1 MPDDGRGI
9 IKWRPFDSVISSN
22 KVVKELLK
30 ERSKIRKPILSDEQE
45 NILEQKLII
54 AFYTNVPIKVS
65 YFNNGKI
72 NIFEDQI
79 KKIDSIYH
87 KIYFRKHILLFEQIV
102 EIL

>member
-1 MPDDGRGI
+1 MLNDERGI
-9 IKWRPFDSVISSN
+9 IKWRPFDSVISGN

-30 ERSKIRKPILSDEQE
+30 ERSKIKRPILSEEQE
-45 NILEQKLII
+45 NNLEQKLVI
-54 AFYTNVPIKVS
+54 AFYTNSEVKVA

-72 NIFEDQI
+72 NNFQDQI

-87 KIYFRKHILLFEQIV
+87 KIYFCHHTLLFEQII

>member
-1 MPDDGRGI
+1 MPNDGRGI

-22 KVVKELLK
+22 KVVRELLK
-30 ERSKIRKPILSDEQE
+30 ERAKIKRPILSDEQE
-45 NILEQKLII
+45 NNLEQKLII
-54 AFYTNVPIKVS
+54 AFYTNSPIKVS

-72 NIFEDQI
+72 DNFEDQI

-87 KIYFRKHILLFEQIV
+87 KIYFQNHTLLFEQII